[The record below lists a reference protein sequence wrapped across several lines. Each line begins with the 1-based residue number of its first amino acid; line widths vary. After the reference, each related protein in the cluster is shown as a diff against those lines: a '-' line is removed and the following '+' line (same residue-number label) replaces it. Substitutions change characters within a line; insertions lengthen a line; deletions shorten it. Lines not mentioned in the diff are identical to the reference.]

1 MTTIRPTEPDRNDTV
16 LRTIAALLTLATAS
30 IHLYLGGLLF
40 TANGLG
46 YAALAVGLLAPL
58 SIARRFRF
66 LVRAGLVGFT
76 AATILGWLAFGAR
89 MPLAYADKGIE
100 LALIAVLIA
109 NIRWADGGIRP
120 LTMRLIA
127 LGAGLLGGRAAPETA
142 SAVSK

>member
-1 MTTIRPTEPDRNDTV
+1 MSRSAEPDRNDTV
-16 LRTIAALLTLATAS
+16 LRGIAALLTLATAS

-46 YAALAVGLLAPL
+46 YAALAVGLVAPL

-100 LALIAVLIA
+100 LALIAVLIVD
-109 NIRWADGGIRP
+109 IRRADGGIRP
-120 LTMRLIA
+120 LMLRLSA
-127 LGAGLLGGRAAPETA
+127 LGAGFLRGQGARDAAPA
-142 SAVSK
+142 GSK